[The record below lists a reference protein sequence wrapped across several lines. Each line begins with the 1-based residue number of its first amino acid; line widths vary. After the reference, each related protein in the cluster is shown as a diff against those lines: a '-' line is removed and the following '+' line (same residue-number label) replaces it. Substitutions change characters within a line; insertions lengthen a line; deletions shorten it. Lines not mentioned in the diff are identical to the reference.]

1 MKICYLADADSIHT
15 YRWITY
21 FSKKGHK
28 VSLISFKPPCFDYQG
43 VDIFLIK
50 KIKNSPRTSS
60 HFLNFLPILFQINK
74 LKNQIKPDLFHAL
87 SSSKGWFAALL
98 GFKPL
103 IFTIADPGIFSIP
116 FQRKL
121 PKIYKILN
129 RYALKKADLLVCDGE
144 NTRKAMIE
152 FGANPQKIKII
163 RYGVDTEKFKPEK
176 PNQELKNKFF
186 TSDDKIIISVKPLR
200 KECDVES
207 LIRAIP
213 SVLKEVPEAK
223 FLIVGDGEEKEKL
236 ISLSK
241 SLGISSAIKFVGWVL
256 SEDLPK
262 YFNIAKIFVCTSL
275 VETGLAS
282 STAEAMA
289 CGVPIVVSDSGDN
302 KIFIKDGENG
312 FIFPPRGSEILAEKL
327 IVLLKSESLWQKFY
341 LAHRKWIE
349 ENNNYQKEM
358 EKMEKIYKQIIN
370 ERKN

>member
-15 YRWITY
+15 YRWVTY
-21 FSKKGHK
+21 FSKKGHE
-28 VSLISFKPPCFDYQG
+28 VSLISLKPPCFDYKG

-74 LKNQIKPDLFHAL
+74 LKKQIKPDVFHAL

-98 GFKPL
+98 ALKPL
-103 IFTIADPGIFSIP
+103 IFTIADPGILPIP
-116 FQRKL
+116 YQRKL
-121 PKIYKILN
+121 PLIYKIFN
-129 RYALKKADLLVCDGE
+129 KYAIKKSDLLVCDGE
-144 NTRKAMIE
+144 NVKSALIK
-152 FGANPQKIKII
+152 FGASPAKIKII

-176 PNQELKNKFF
+176 PDEELKNKFF
-186 TSDDKIIISVKPLR
+186 TSDDKIIISAKPLR
-200 KECDVES
+200 KECDVET

-241 SLGISSAIKFVGWVL
+241 SLGISPAIKFIGWI
-256 SEDLPK
+256 SPEDLPK

-289 CGVPIVVSDSGDN
+289 CGIPVVVSDSGDN

-312 FIFPPRGSEILAEKL
+312 FIFPPKGSEILAEKL
-327 IVLLKSESLWQKFY
+327 IVLLKNESLWQKFY
-341 LAHRKWIE
+341 LTHRKWIE
-349 ENNNYQKEM
+349 KNNNYQKEM
-358 EKMEKIYKQIIN
+358 EKMEKIYQELIN
-370 ERKN
+370 ER